1 MYLCSL
7 VKTRVLWWRLMF
19 LGGDLCS
26 FVDICVLLWRLVF
39 FCGDLCSFV
48 ENCVL
53 VFPKSKIKIIKPI
66 LGQTSVFWPWYM
78 ETSLPSGF
86 LEKVLD

>member
-1 MYLCSL
+1 MEKAGLLILSFS
-7 VKTRVLWWRLMF
+7 VATSSSVIERTRVL
-19 LGGDLCS
+19 
-26 FVDICVLLWRLVF
+26 VL

-48 ENCVL
+48 ETCVL

-78 ETSLPSGF
+78 ETSLPPGF